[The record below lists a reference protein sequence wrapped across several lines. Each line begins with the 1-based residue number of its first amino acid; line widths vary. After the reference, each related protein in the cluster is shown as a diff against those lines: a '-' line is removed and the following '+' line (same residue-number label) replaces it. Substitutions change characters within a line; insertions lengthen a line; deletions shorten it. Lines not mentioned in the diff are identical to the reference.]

1 MAIWGMERT
10 NVTGFKERTL
20 PYTLSTMNKKI
31 VLDTNCLVQMISMH
45 SPYRPVWQAFREGK
59 YLLCV
64 SNDILNEYNEIL
76 EKVANATVAHNIVNA
91 IARSPYTRMFDP
103 HFRFGLIEQDPD
115 DNKFVDCAIVAGAE
129 YIVSEDAHFRV
140 LDTIPFPSVS
150 VKRLEEF
157 MHDLEV

>member
-1 MAIWGMERT
+1 
-10 NVTGFKERTL
+10 
-20 PYTLSTMNKKI
+20 MNKKI
-31 VLDTNCLVQMISMH
+31 VLDTNCLVQMISIH
-45 SPYRPVWQAFREGK
+45 SPYRPAWQAFREGK

-76 EKVANATVAHNIVNA
+76 EKVANAMVAHNIVNA

>member
-1 MAIWGMERT
+1 
-10 NVTGFKERTL
+10 
-20 PYTLSTMNKKI
+20 MNKKI

-45 SPYRPVWQAFREGK
+45 SPYRPAWQAFREGK

-76 EKVANATVAHNIVNA
+76 EKVAYAAVSHYIVNA
-91 IARSPYTRMFDP
+91 FARSPYTRMFDP

-140 LDTIPFPSVS
+140 LETIPFPSVS

-157 MHDLEV
+157 MHDLKM

>member
-1 MAIWGMERT
+1 
-10 NVTGFKERTL
+10 
-20 PYTLSTMNKKI
+20 MNKKI

-45 SPYRPVWQAFREGK
+45 SPYRPAWQAFREGK

-76 EKVANATVAHNIVNA
+76 EKVANAAVAHNIVNA

-103 HFRFGLIEQDPD
+103 HFHFGLIEQDPD

-129 YIVSEDAHFRV
+129 SSVSEDAHFRV
-140 LDTIPFPSVS
+140 LETIPFPSVS

-157 MHDLEV
+157 MHDLKM

>member
-1 MAIWGMERT
+1 MAVWGMERT

-45 SPYRPVWQAFREGK
+45 SPYRPAWQAFREGK

>member
-1 MAIWGMERT
+1 
-10 NVTGFKERTL
+10 
-20 PYTLSTMNKKI
+20 MNKKI

-45 SPYRPVWQAFREGK
+45 SPYRPAWQAFREGK

-76 EKVANATVAHNIVNA
+76 
-91 IARSPYTRMFDP
+91 
-103 HFRFGLIEQDPD
+103 EQDPD

-140 LDTIPFPSVS
+140 LDTIPFPCVS

>member
-1 MAIWGMERT
+1 
-10 NVTGFKERTL
+10 
-20 PYTLSTMNKKI
+20 MNKKI

-45 SPYRPVWQAFREGK
+45 SPYRPAWQAFREGK

-76 EKVANATVAHNIVNA
+76 EKVANATVSHYIVNA